1 MAEQECVMDGWE
13 LFGIIVV
20 LLIIGLI
27 AVNLRDVIRYLKIR
41 SM

>member
-1 MAEQECVMDGWE
+1 MNGWE

-20 LLIIGLI
+20 LLIVGLI

>member
-1 MAEQECVMDGWE
+1 MDGWVI
-13 LFGIIVV
+13 FGIIVV

-27 AVNLRDVIRYLKIR
+27 AVNLRDLKRYFKIR

>member
-1 MAEQECVMDGWE
+1 MAEKESVMDGWVI
-13 LFGIIVV
+13 FGIIVV

-27 AVNLRDVIRYLKIR
+27 AVNLRDLKRYFKIR

>member
-1 MAEQECVMDGWE
+1 MAEQESVMNGWE

-20 LLIIGLI
+20 LLIVGLI